1 MPLGVR
7 SPGRWPWRGQDQE
20 LKLARE
26 DRIPLPPLIA
36 APGAEAARSRVP
48 TASPKAIG
56 PKAGYAGVDPGLLGA
71 KTMDRHVPP
80 RARGGLGIPGPALV
94 HGVGASLANG
104 D

>member
-1 MPLGVR
+1 MG
-7 SPGRWPWRGQDQE
+7 GRGK
-20 LKLARE
+20 LKLAGE

-36 APGAEAARSRVP
+36 APKAEAARSRVP
-48 TASPKAIG
+48 TASPKPIG
-56 PKAGYAGVDPGLLGA
+56 PKAGYPGVDPGPLGA

-80 RARGGLGIPGPALV
+80 RGRGGLGIPGRVV